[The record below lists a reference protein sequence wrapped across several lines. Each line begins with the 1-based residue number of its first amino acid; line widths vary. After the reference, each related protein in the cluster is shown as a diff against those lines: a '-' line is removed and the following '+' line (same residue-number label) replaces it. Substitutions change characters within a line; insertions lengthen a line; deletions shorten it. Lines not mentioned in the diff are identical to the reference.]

1 MVFIINITF
10 PCSLLHLAS
19 RSKSSTG
26 VDWGSIAERNQSS
39 RLGKSAGSET
49 KSEDGSTSL
58 VGQQMTKKFQTFI
71 RCSVKLLISCGNK
84 HKNFLEA
91 HSSLL
96 QDIVSQLI
104 TNVEEELSI
113 YEGKIYYKR

>member
-1 MVFIINITF
+1 M
-10 PCSLLHLAS
+10 
-19 RSKSSTG
+19 
-26 VDWGSIAERNQSS
+26 DWGSVVERNQSS
-39 RLGKSAGSET
+39 RVGNSAATET
-49 KSEDGSTSL
+49 ENEDGSNSL
-58 VGQQMTKKFQTFI
+58 AGQQMTKKFQTFI

-91 HSSLL
+91 NSSLL

-113 YEGKIYYKR
+113 YEGKIYYER